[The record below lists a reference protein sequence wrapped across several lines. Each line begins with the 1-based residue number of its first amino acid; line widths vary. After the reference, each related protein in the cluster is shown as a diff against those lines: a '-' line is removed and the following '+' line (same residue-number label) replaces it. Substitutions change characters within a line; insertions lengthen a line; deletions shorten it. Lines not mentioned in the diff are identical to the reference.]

1 MAIYY
6 TLHCELFLVYYS
18 AMLKFLKNLF
28 APKLNKLPDSLR
40 PELYW
45 EIPLDDSTA
54 VFPITDTDNFSIA
67 YQDSGILLNAKKSNK
82 FIWQEMPGK
91 LFSDFV
97 LDTDIVLPTN
107 IRNHSDTMQYAAGI
121 VFRMS
126 DNETFMFV
134 GISDTGYVRLD
145 CILNGEPQALT
156 GWVECPWL
164 EGNLVNSMLIARGSH
179 YTVFL
184 NGKFAL
190 EAEDDTVSEG
200 NIAVALQVYGT
211 SAPIA
216 ARFTNIAIESRPLE
230 VEVTYSR
237 FTNFLANQ
245 HADQRRRLADSFMSI
260 QAWIPALIQIKRI
273 AEHGTLLDSD
283 KFKRAEC
290 YIREYLYNDALNEL
304 LTISKTYVDYDKVKL
319 EMYNLLYIQGQYSEL
334 KEKLL
339 TDGDFT
345 NPLHC
350 NLMGHAFFNL
360 GDFAQAAEWYE
371 KAFSLDPAMPLY
383 AQNAARSAEYAEKYE
398 KAAQLWN
405 QAAVEFYKQEAYEDT
420 KICIQH
426 LKSIHADPKYL
437 LALEARMAYAEQ
449 HFKLAESLLKK
460 LESLNELDAGS
471 AYLLGMITKP
481 KHPEV
486 ALEYFKQAAEL
497 EPDNALYHFRY
508 TETLWLS
515 DKPYEDALHNALQFA
530 DTYGWIYNLA
540 GQIAAAQGNKNKA
553 VQYYENAVTVLGKE
567 PVPRINLAIALNK
580 LGYTE
585 KALSI
590 LANHD
595 DKPELLNAL
604 GNIYAANHQP
614 DTALQYY
621 EQALANTPKAHELYY
636 DLLFNKASCLI
647 TLEQWADAQDTVRII
662 LEHNPNDI
670 KSLIIMGDIWE
681 QLGDYVRAELSW
693 NHALELSDDISLL
706 ERLGVH
712 YIKLNKP
719 KKLHKII
726 EKLEFLKADSQRNRL
741 EELYDAAIHTTL
753 SCTTCGRSWKIPRIL
768 PQSIPPLKLRGEI
781 PDDLPAGFCPSCN
794 EIYCVQCVK
803 EHLDEGRFICP
814 TCKVRLSSNNPQIL
828 WIFHDWKKKKN
839 YTS

>member
-1 MAIYY
+1 
-6 TLHCELFLVYYS
+6 
-18 AMLKFLKNLF
+18 MLNFLKNLF
-28 APKLNKLPDSLR
+28 TPKQKTLPDSLR

-54 VFPITDTDNFSIA
+54 VFPVTDSETFSTD
-67 YQDSGILLNAKKSNK
+67 YRDSGIQLNAKKSNK
-82 FIWQEMPGK
+82 FVWQEMPGK

-97 LDTDIVLPTN
+97 LDTDIMLPTS
-107 IRNHSDTMQYAAGI
+107 ILNHNETMHYAAGI
-121 VFRMS
+121 VFRIS

-134 GISDTGYVRLD
+134 GISDTGHVRLD
-145 CILNGEPQALT
+145 CLLNGEPQALT

-164 EGNLVNSMLIARGSH
+164 EGNLVNIMLIARGTH

-200 NIAVALQVYGT
+200 NIAVALQVYAAST
-211 SAPIA
+211 PITV
-216 ARFTNIAIESRPLE
+216 RFTNMAIESRPLE
-230 VEVTYSR
+230 VEVAYSR

-245 HADQRRRLADSFMSI
+245 HIDQRRRLVDSFMSV
-260 QAWIPALIQIKRI
+260 QAWIPALIQLKRI
-273 AEHGTLLDSD
+273 EEHGALLDSD

-290 YIREYLYNDALNEL
+290 YIREYLYKEALNEL
-304 LTISKTYVDYDKVKL
+304 TTISKAYADYDKVKL
-319 EMYNLLYIQGQYSEL
+319 EIYNLLYIQGQYCEL

-350 NLMGHAFFNL
+350 NLLGHAFFNL
-360 GDFAQAAEWYE
+360 GNFIQAAEWYE

-383 AQNAARSAEYAEKYE
+383 AQNAARSAEYAENYE
-398 KAAQLWN
+398 KAALLWN
-405 QAAVEFYKQEAYEDT
+405 QAALELYKQEAYEDT

-426 LKSIHADPKYL
+426 LKNLNADPKYL

-449 HFKLAESLLKK
+449 NFKLAESLLKK
-460 LESLNELDAGS
+460 LESYHELDAGS
-471 AYLLGMITKP
+471 AYLLGMIIKP
-481 KHPEV
+481 KHPEI
-486 ALEYFKQAAEL
+486 ALEYFKHAAEL
-497 EPDNALYHFRY
+497 EPDNALYLFRHA
-508 TETLWLS
+508 ETLWLLG
-515 DKPYEDALHNALQFA
+515 KPYEEALQNALHFA

-540 GQIAAAQGNKNKA
+540 GQIAEAQGNEHDA
-553 VQYYENAVTVLGKE
+553 VHYYERAVTTLEKE
-567 PVPRINLAIALNK
+567 SVPRINLAIALNK
-580 LGYTE
+580 LGYSE
-585 KALSI
+585 KAITI

-604 GNIYAANHQP
+604 GNLYAANHQP
-614 DTALQYY
+614 DTALLYY

-636 DLLFNKASCLI
+636 DILFNKASCLI
-647 TLEQWADAQDTVRII
+647 TIEQWADAQDIVRII

-670 KSLIIMGDIWE
+670 KSLIVMGDIWD

-693 NHALELSDDISLL
+693 NHALELSDDISVL
-706 ERLGVH
+706 ERLGMH

-726 EKLEFLKADSQRNRL
+726 EKLESLEADSMKNRL
-741 EELYDAAIHTTL
+741 EELYDSAIHTTL
-753 SCTTCGRSWKIPRIL
+753 TCTTCGKIWKIPRIL
-768 PQSIPPLKLRGEI
+768 PQSIPPLKLHGEI
-781 PDDLPAGFCPSCN
+781 PDDLPAGICPSCN
-794 EIYCVQCVK
+794 ALYCVQCAK

-814 TCKVRLSSNNPQIL
+814 TCKVRLTINNPQIL
-828 WIFHDWKKKKN
+828 WIFHDWKKNKIQD
-839 YTS
+839 S